1 MLLDHFVK
9 QSTLFHMASC
19 TSIWLQELGRYICQ
33 NIQSIAAL
41 KVDNVMCLEHTPSL
55 EYGGKSKEQMPAKR
69 KSGLSLNSGERER
82 DKKEQSLHCCTLI

>member
-1 MLLDHFVK
+1 MLLDHLIK
-9 QSTLFHMASC
+9 QSALFHMAFH
-19 TSIWLQELGRYICQ
+19 TAIWLQGLGRYICQ

-69 KSGLSLNSGERER
+69 KSVLSLKSGERE
-82 DKKEQSLHCCTLI
+82 KEQKLHGSS

>member
-1 MLLDHFVK
+1 MLLDHFTR

-19 TSIWLQELGRYICQ
+19 TSIWLQELERYICQ

-55 EYGGKSKEQMPAKR
+55 EYGGKSKEQMPAKG
-69 KSGLSLNSGERER
+69 KS
-82 DKKEQSLHCCTLI
+82 